1 MPERRPKN
9 SELHLQKIEEE
20 EAHRK
25 PEEGVFEI
33 FPRDED
39 EPVSRDNG
47 DDDLD
52 A

>member
-1 MPERRPKN
+1 VTEKRPKN
-9 SELHLQKIEEE
+9 SELHLKQIEED
-20 EAHRK
+20 EARREPDK
-25 PEEGVFEI
+25 GVFEI

-47 DDDLD
+47 DDDD